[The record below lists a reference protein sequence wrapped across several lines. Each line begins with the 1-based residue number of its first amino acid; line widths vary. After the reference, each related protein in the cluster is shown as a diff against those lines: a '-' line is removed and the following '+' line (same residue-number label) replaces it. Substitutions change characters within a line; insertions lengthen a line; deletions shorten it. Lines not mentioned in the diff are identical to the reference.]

1 MNGSRKKAGQAAKPK
16 DKAKKAQAMPA
27 RQPPAVNL
35 PTANPGAD
43 NRDERVRTMITNLD
57 VPSLHSDDITDILLH
72 CASVL
77 NLRNAIDNPNASLA
91 QSSARYCYTKS
102 GDDPTVS
109 IWSGGFKVGETSEA
123 NARASGIPPCG

>member
-57 VPSLHSDDITDILLH
+57 VPSLHSDDITDICCTAPRSSICETQSTTQMPHWRSLPR
-72 CASVL
+72 ATAIRNREMIRRSV
-77 NLRNAIDNPNASLA
+77 S
-91 QSSARYCYTKS
+91 
-102 GDDPTVS
+102 
-109 IWSGGFKVGETSEA
+109 
-123 NARASGIPPCG
+123 